1 VSAIADRL
9 RPRTRQEGYVLCAE
23 DGFWFRPAY
32 TEGKCPLCGTVA
44 VGGTAVQPRWR
55 RLDRSMLGV
64 AGLAAESL
72 VMLTLVLFMYFER

>member
-1 VSAIADRL
+1 
-9 RPRTRQEGYVLCAE
+9 
-23 DGFWFRPAY
+23 
-32 TEGKCPLCGTVA
+32 
-44 VGGTAVQPRWR
+44 VQPRWR